1 MEDNFTHPA
10 PAASRRPSSQQQKP
24 LRHPV
29 EPRYASLPPL
39 RPTNFTPP
47 HHNISQGSP
56 TRERGAEAEYSL
68 HSANYIQPLPA
79 SQSASEG
86 FNSSSAADQQIP
98 RTPFPELPA
107 MASSLGPIHSQ
118 SHFPSAIDH
127 GRHTILGP
135 NPPPNAQC
143 TSSRNASSLPSTD
156 FSRSYRENPS
166 EYRFQKTST
175 VSSLHATA
183 TTRATSQAADGLF
196 VDQGGLHRGNPL
208 LDNSTSHLHA
218 PSSPLR
224 IPSPANGDHIGH
236 LRFLDKLQS
245 RAFKTGFFPDTE
257 ERESHESTT
266 KKPKTT
272 AASADGLQEGIAAI
286 KVSGF
291 ILEDEDEEYHASSST
306 DRQKHT
312 QVAASKPKTTSRP
325 RTSSS
330 SSTLVGHDIE
340 SQGLP
345 KKQLKETDATRL
357 ASDTTHNT
365 NTKKDVAT
373 AKKPSVPKSFS
384 LLSNMMAKAP
394 KPSIRIVT
402 VPKHG
407 IKPIRRAQRNT
418 QSTTTKGS
426 KRSRDDLA
434 PDRSLPAPA
443 TKKQRVETPAKTS
456 STAKASLA
464 TRGRSIR
471 TTPSQKPKVLNQRRM
486 DPDRMG
492 LVAIKTL
499 PGPLYEPEQPL
510 PGFANSKYEGEY
522 DSDDSFASLR
532 KNAPTGLK
540 TGRPRSHTLPNSKT
554 GGTPN
559 YGKSPTSNLLR
570 SRRNDTGAPDPAS
583 AQPPTERSRNDHSI
597 IDRNCPMSEDEGMDR
612 HRQKDRQTCGSH
624 THSRIGRA
632 QVHPGNNPYTSERQL
647 VEGLRS
653 PGGWHTPLSKRSASS
668 ILSPKSIVDQE
679 PEKKRKR
686 DQKAPPRT
694 ELNKHGVTQG
704 SDRVMSSQGNNIR
717 PRSAML
723 EHIIT
728 IANRSGDMSVANT
741 SDAKTRV
748 ADERQTP
755 EAYAESVEDHVKILH
770 RDMGPMKKQR
780 MKGLAKLGTQRK
792 MKKEHHD
799 DDSPA
804 LSGATAASKRASFLP
819 KL

>member
-1 MEDNFTHPA
+1 MEDNFTHHA
-10 PAASRRPSSQQQKP
+10 PVVSRRSSGQQQKP
-24 LRHPV
+24 LRHPA
-29 EPRYASLPPL
+29 EPRYTSLPPL
-39 RPTNFTPP
+39 RPRNFTPR
-47 HHNISQGSP
+47 HYSISQGSSS
-56 TRERGAEAEYSL
+56 RERGAEAEYPL
-68 HSANYIQPLPA
+68 HRTNYIQPSPA
-79 SQSASEG
+79 SQSGSEG
-86 FNSSSAADQQIP
+86 FNSSLAAYQQIP
-98 RTPFPELPA
+98 RTPFPEPPA
-107 MASSLGPIHSQ
+107 MASSLGPIQSQ

-127 GRHTILGP
+127 DRHSILGP
-135 NPPPNAQC
+135 HPPPNTQC
-143 TSSRNASSLPSTD
+143 TAGRNASSLPSTE

-166 EYRFQKTST
+166 EYRFQKAST

-183 TTRATSQAADGLF
+183 EPRATSQAADSLF
-196 VDQGGLHRGNPL
+196 VDQGGLHRSNPL
-208 LDNSTSHLHA
+208 LDDPTAHLHA

-245 RAFKTGFFPDTE
+245 RAFKSGFFPDTE
-257 ERESHESTT
+257 ERESRGSTS
-266 KKPKTT
+266 KKPTTT

-286 KVSGF
+286 RVSGF
-291 ILEDEDEEYHASSST
+291 ILEDEDEEFQTSSST
-306 DRQKHT
+306 GRQKNT
-312 QVAASKPKTTSRP
+312 QIAASKAKTTSRP
-325 RTSSS
+325 RTSSL

-345 KKQLKETDATRL
+345 KKQLKNTDATRL
-357 ASDTTHNT
+357 DLDTTHNT
-365 NTKKDVAT
+365 GKKEDVAT
-373 AKKPSVPKSFS
+373 AKKPTVPKSFS

-402 VPKHG
+402 VPKHENDL
-407 IKPIRRAQRNT
+407 KRNT

-426 KRSRDDLA
+426 KRIRDDLA
-434 PDRSLPAPA
+434 PDQSFPAPA

-456 STAKASLA
+456 STAKASFA
-464 TRGRSIR
+464 TRGRSLR

-486 DPDRMG
+486 DPDTLG

-510 PGFANSKYEGEY
+510 PGFANSKYEGGY
-522 DSDDSFASLR
+522 GSDDSFASLS
-532 KNAPTGLK
+532 KNAPTGLT

-559 YGKSPTSNLLR
+559 YAKSPTSNLLR
-570 SRRNDTGAPDPAS
+570 SIRSDSGARDPAPT
-583 AQPPTERSRNDHSI
+583 QPSTERSRNNHSI
-597 IDRNCPMSEDEGMDR
+597 TDRNCPISKGEGMDR
-612 HRQKDRQTCGSH
+612 HRQKDRQTCSSH

-632 QVHPGNNPYTSERQL
+632 QVQPGNNPHTSERQL
-647 VEGLRS
+647 VERLRS
-653 PGGWHTPLSKRSASS
+653 PGGWHTPVSKRSASS
-668 ILSPKSIVDQE
+668 ILSPKSIEDQE
-679 PEKKRKR
+679 TEKKRR
-686 DQKAPPRT
+686 RNQTAPPRT
-694 ELNKHGVTQG
+694 EVNKHEVTRG
-704 SDRVMSSQGNNIR
+704 SERVMSSHGNHVR
-717 PRSAML
+717 PRSAVL

-770 RDMGPMKKQR
+770 REMGPMKKQR

-799 DDSPA
+799 DSSA
-804 LSGATAASKRASFLP
+804 LSDATAPSKRASFLP

>member
-1 MEDNFTHPA
+1 MEDNFTHHA
-10 PAASRRPSSQQQKP
+10 PVVSRRSSGQQQKP
-24 LRHPV
+24 LRHPA
-29 EPRYASLPPL
+29 EPRYTSLPPL
-39 RPTNFTPP
+39 RPRNFTPR
-47 HHNISQGSP
+47 HYSISQGSSS
-56 TRERGAEAEYSL
+56 RERGAEAEYSL
-68 HSANYIQPLPA
+68 HRTNSIQPSPA

-86 FNSSSAADQQIP
+86 FNSSSAAYQQIP
-98 RTPFPELPA
+98 RTPFPEPPA
-107 MASSLGPIHSQ
+107 MASSLGPIQSQ

-127 GRHTILGP
+127 DRHSILGP
-135 NPPPNAQC
+135 HPPPNAQC
-143 TSSRNASSLPSTD
+143 TAGRNASSLPSTE

-166 EYRFQKTST
+166 EYSCRKAST

-183 TTRATSQAADGLF
+183 KPRATSQAADSLF

-208 LDNSTSHLHA
+208 LDNPTAHLHA

-245 RAFKTGFFPDTE
+245 RAFKSGFFPDTE
-257 ERESHESTT
+257 ERESRGSTS
-266 KKPKTT
+266 KKPTTT

-291 ILEDEDEEYHASSST
+291 ILEDEDEEFQTSSST
-306 DRQKHT
+306 GRQKNT
-312 QVAASKPKTTSRP
+312 QIAASKAKTTSRP
-325 RTSSS
+325 RTSSL

-345 KKQLKETDATRL
+345 KKQLKNTDATRL
-357 ASDTTHNT
+357 NLDTTHNT
-365 NTKKDVAT
+365 GKKEDVAT
-373 AKKPSVPKSFS
+373 AKKPTVPKSFS

-402 VPKHG
+402 VPKHER
-407 IKPIRRAQRNT
+407 I
-418 QSTTTKGS
+418 
-426 KRSRDDLA
+426 RDDLA
-434 PDRSLPAPA
+434 PDQSFPAPA

-456 STAKASLA
+456 STAKASFA
-464 TRGRSIR
+464 TRGRSLR

-486 DPDRMG
+486 DPDTLG

-510 PGFANSKYEGEY
+510 SGFANSKYEGGY
-522 DSDDSFASLR
+522 DSDDSFASLS
-532 KNAPTGLK
+532 KNAPTGL
-540 TGRPRSHTLPNSKT
+540 TTVPVVLPQ
-554 GGTPN
+554 PN
-559 YGKSPTSNLLR
+559 LPLN
-570 SRRNDTGAPDPAS
+570 
-583 AQPPTERSRNDHSI
+583 
-597 IDRNCPMSEDEGMDR
+597 
-612 HRQKDRQTCGSH
+612 
-624 THSRIGRA
+624 
-632 QVHPGNNPYTSERQL
+632 VL

-653 PGGWHTPLSKRSASS
+653 PGGWHTPVSKRSASS
-668 ILSPKSIVDQE
+668 ILSPKSNEDQE
-679 PEKKRKR
+679 TEKKRRR
-686 DQKAPPRT
+686 DQTAPPRT
-694 ELNKHGVTQG
+694 EVNKHGVTRG
-704 SDRVMSSQGNNIR
+704 SERVMSSHGNHVR
-717 PRSAML
+717 PRSAVL

-770 RDMGPMKKQR
+770 REMGPMKKQR

-799 DDSPA
+799 DSSA
-804 LSGATAASKRASFLP
+804 LSGATAPSKRASFLP